1 MELSRPVRPV
11 LAKEEAMHD
20 ENERKILQELTTI
33 RWLLIAI
40 ATMLGLAG
48 LAALAMML

>member
-1 MELSRPVRPV
+1 
-11 LAKEEAMHD
+11 MHD

-40 ATMLGLAG
+40 TTMLGLAG

>member
-1 MELSRPVRPV
+1 
-11 LAKEEAMHD
+11 MHD

-33 RWLLIAI
+33 RWLLVAI

-48 LAALAMML
+48 LVALAMAL